1 MKPNWLAGIVFFALF
16 IGAASAQPAADRM
29 LDELMQKSGLWKQ
42 LAQIEPQ
49 MMFGAEQT
57 QSGKTKLPEADF
69 ARLKASISRSYA
81 ADRLRADMRK
91 QLALELL
98 PADQSAAL
106 QWLTSNLGTRI
117 TALEEQSGEL
127 AEIRQREK
135 EAGKLAAGLAPARRN
150 RIEALVRAMRVA
162 ESGASIIINTTLG
175 VANGF
180 AVAAPAGA
188 SSGLAALRA
197 KLEAQRR
204 RLVESLEV
212 RMVTECAFIY
222 RSLSDEEI
230 AQYIAFADSPSGRNY
245 HAATVG
251 ALDKVMTDASLN
263 VGFELAGQRFGRES

>member
-1 MKPNWLAGIVFFALF
+1 MKPNWLAGVLFFALF
-16 IGAASAQPAADRM
+16 VGAASAEPAADRM

-57 QSGKTKLPEADF
+57 QSGKTKLPDADF
-69 ARLKASISRSYA
+69 VRLKASISRSYS

-106 QWLTSNLGTRI
+106 QWLTSDLGTRI
-117 TALEEQSGEL
+117 TELEEKSGEL

-135 EAGKLAAGLAPARRN
+135 DAGKLAAGLAPERRN

-222 RSLSDEEI
+222 RSLNDEEI
-230 AQYIAFADSPSGRNY
+230 ARYITFADSPSGRNY
-245 HAATVG
+245 HAVTVG